1 MNQNDN
7 KNVYY
12 QVTQTNEETE
22 YLSDYLPQKKEAL
35 GLCDSEG
42 QGPSCGVSTP
52 TTAIVPNLGAWSMFS
67 WLLKP
72 MLGSL
77 TNTTGGKEEKM
88 HPWDN
93 MGLAKED
100 TG

>member
-72 MLGSL
+72 MLRESYQH
-77 TNTTGGKEEKM
+77 NWGKGRK
-88 HPWDN
+88 DAS
-93 MGLAKED
+93 MGQY
-100 TG
+100 GPS